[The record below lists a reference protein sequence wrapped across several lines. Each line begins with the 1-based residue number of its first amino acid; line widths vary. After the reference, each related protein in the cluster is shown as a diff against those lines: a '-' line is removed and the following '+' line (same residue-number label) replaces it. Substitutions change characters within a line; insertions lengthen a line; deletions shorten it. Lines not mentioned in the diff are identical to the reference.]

1 MVNLLVVGDSEQ
13 QYRYTKMISK
23 KYTVNSV
30 DSTNLEISDITATDT
45 TAETTVAIYSFTI
58 GEVQGMVY
66 LVPREGVSHV
76 VFEALN
82 NFVPSL
88 EDAEIN
94 FNAHTFFRFIMAALI
109 HHQTETGIVSLVYKT
124 KSAQKHRIY
133 QLMST
138 RMGIPSVNE
147 WESQMTEGGVD

>member
-1 MVNLLVVGDSEQ
+1 MLVGGDSEQ
-13 QYRYTKMISK
+13 QYRYTKMIGK

-30 DSTNLEISDITATDT
+30 DSTNLGISDITATDT
-45 TAETTVAIYSFTI
+45 SAETNMTIYSFTI
-58 GEVQGMVY
+58 GEVQGKVY

-82 NFVPSL
+82 NFVQSL
-88 EDAEIN
+88 EDAETN
-94 FNAHTFFRFIMAALI
+94 FNAHTFFRFIMAAVI

>member
-1 MVNLLVVGDSEQ
+1 
-13 QYRYTKMISK
+13 MIRK
-23 KYTVNSV
+23 KHTVNSV
-30 DSTNLEISDITATDT
+30 DSTNLQISDIVVTQSNDT
-45 TAETTVAIYSFTI
+45 TVENNITVYSFTI
-58 GEVQGMVY
+58 GEVEGVVY

-88 EDAEIN
+88 QDAETN
-94 FNAHTFFRFIMAALI
+94 FNAHTFFRFIMAAVI
-109 HHQTETGIVSLVYKT
+109 HHQTETGIVSLIYKT
-124 KSAQKHRIY
+124 NSAQKHRIY

-138 RMGIPSVNE
+138 RTGIPAVNE

>member
-1 MVNLLVVGDSEQ
+1 
-13 QYRYTKMISK
+13 MISK

-30 DSTNLEISDITATDT
+30 DSTNLQISDIIATDT
-45 TAETTVAIYSFTI
+45 TAETTTAVYSFTI
-58 GEVQGMVY
+58 GEVQGKVY
-66 LVPREGVSHV
+66 LVPRDGVSHV
-76 VFEALN
+76 VFDALN
-82 NFVPSL
+82 NFVESL
-88 EDAEIN
+88 EDAETN
-94 FNAHTFFRFIMAALI
+94 FNVHTFFRFIMAATI
-109 HHQTETGIVSLVYKT
+109 HHQIETGIQSLNYKT

>member
-1 MVNLLVVGDSEQ
+1 
-13 QYRYTKMISK
+13 MIGK

-45 TAETTVAIYSFTI
+45 SAETQAAVYSFTI
-58 GEVQGMVY
+58 GEVQGKVY

-82 NFVPSL
+82 NFVQSL
-88 EDAEIN
+88 EDAETN
-94 FNAHTFFRFIMAALI
+94 FNVHTFFRFIMAATM
-109 HHQTETGIVSLVYKT
+109 HHQRETGIQSLTYRT
-124 KSAQKHRIY
+124 NSAQKHRIY

-138 RMGIPSVNE
+138 RIGIPAVNE

>member
-1 MVNLLVVGDSEQ
+1 MVGDLKQPCE
-13 QYRYTKMISK
+13 YTKMISK

-30 DSTNLEISDITATDT
+30 DSTNLGISDIVVTQSNDT
-45 TAETTVAIYSFTI
+45 TVENNITLYSFTI
-58 GEVQGMVY
+58 GEVGGKVY

-76 VFEALN
+76 LFEALN

-88 EDAEIN
+88 EDAETN
-94 FNAHTFFRFIMAALI
+94 FNAHTFFRFIMAAVI
-109 HHQTETGIVSLVYKT
+109 HHQTETGILSLVYKT

-138 RMGIPSVNE
+138 RIGIPAVNE

>member
-1 MVNLLVVGDSEQ
+1 MVGDLKQPCE
-13 QYRYTKMISK
+13 YTKMISK

-30 DSTNLEISDITATDT
+30 DSTNLGISDIVVTQSIDT
-45 TAETTVAIYSFTI
+45 TVENNITVYSFTI
-58 GEVQGMVY
+58 GEVGGKVY

-76 VFEALN
+76 LFEALN
-82 NFVPSL
+82 NFVQSL
-88 EDAEIN
+88 EDAETN
-94 FNAHTFFRFIMAALI
+94 FNAHTFFRFIMAAVI

-147 WESQMTEGGVD
+147 WEAEMTEGGVD

>member
-1 MVNLLVVGDSEQ
+1 
-13 QYRYTKMISK
+13 MISK

-30 DSTNLEISDITATDT
+30 DSTNLQISDIIATDT
-45 TAETTVAIYSFTI
+45 TAETQAAVYSFTI
-58 GEVQGMVY
+58 GEVQGKVY

-82 NFVPSL
+82 NFVQSL
-88 EDAEIN
+88 EDAETN
-94 FNAHTFFRFIMAALI
+94 FNAHTFFRFIMAAVI

-138 RMGIPSVNE
+138 RIGIPAVNE
-147 WESQMTEGGVD
+147 WEAEMTEGGVD

>member
-1 MVNLLVVGDSEQ
+1 MVGDLKQPCE
-13 QYRYTKMISK
+13 YTKMISK

-30 DSTNLEISDITATDT
+30 DSTNLGISDIVVTQSNDT
-45 TAETTVAIYSFTI
+45 TVENNITVYSFTI
-58 GEVQGMVY
+58 GEVGGKVY

-76 VFEALN
+76 LFEALN

-88 EDAEIN
+88 EDAETN
-94 FNAHTFFRFIMAALI
+94 FNAHTFFRFIMAAVI
-109 HHQTETGIVSLVYKT
+109 HHQTETGILSLVYKT

>member
-30 DSTNLEISDITATDT
+30 DSTNLGISDITATDT
-45 TAETTVAIYSFTI
+45 TAETLAAVYSFTI
-58 GEVQGMVY
+58 GEVQGKVY

-82 NFVPSL
+82 NFVQSL
-88 EDAEIN
+88 EDAETN
-94 FNAHTFFRFIMAALI
+94 FNAHTFFRFIMAATI

-124 KSAQKHRIY
+124 KSTQKHRIY